1 MIRFL
6 IGLILLFVLLYIA
19 AHTLFWIWFTLEVF
33 PDVVD
38 LMMETFKNVT
48 N

>member
-1 MIRFL
+1 MIKFL

-19 AHTLFWIWFTLEVF
+19 AHTLFWIWFTLSVF

-38 LMMETFKNVT
+38 AILQSLKI
-48 N
+48 